1 MQKDIKIFINFVNL
15 KKYIMNSNSI
25 QIPLSEYQNL
35 KKTIELLSDNNLLSK
50 VNKLIDLLFEE
61 KYGLYMADYTDDL
74 TEYSINN
81 SWEDEESGWDKI
93 KDKEKLY

>member
-61 KYGLYMADYTDDL
+61 KYGL
-74 TEYSINN
+74 
-81 SWEDEESGWDKI
+81 
-93 KDKEKLY
+93 